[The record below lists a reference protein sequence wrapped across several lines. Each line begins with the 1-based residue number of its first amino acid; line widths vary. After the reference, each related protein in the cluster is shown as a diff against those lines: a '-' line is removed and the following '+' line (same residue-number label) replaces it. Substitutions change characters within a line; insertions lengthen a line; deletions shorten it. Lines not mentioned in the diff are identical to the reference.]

1 MNSPI
6 IIFNPS
12 GLNEDQVKQVKQA
25 LDDAYRAGYETAK
38 EFYQLKL
45 TEPTKNPSH
54 NTLQWNGQHYGIEM
68 NNCSHDGSFSGGKT
82 YADTKG
88 TYADTS
94 NSITNIANGYAVTN
108 DITGLSQE
116 VLRRYCD
123 HMYVTKA
130 NKDNGICGKC
140 GISFDEWHG

>member
-38 EFYQLKL
+38 EFYQLKMTIPTNPGIGQTL
-45 TEPTKNPSH
+45 TVPP
-54 NTLQWNGQHYGIEM
+54 QQQHVVTP
-68 NNCSHDGSFSGGKT
+68 CSHGVEQ
-82 YADTKG
+82 G
-88 TYADTS
+88 TYP
-94 NSITNIANGYAVTN
+94 NGITNIANGYAVTN
-108 DITGLSQE
+108 DITGLSQKMSQ
-116 VLRRYCD
+116 RYCD
-123 HMYVTKA
+123 HSYVNNKNKA
-130 NKDNGICGKC
+130 LGICGKC